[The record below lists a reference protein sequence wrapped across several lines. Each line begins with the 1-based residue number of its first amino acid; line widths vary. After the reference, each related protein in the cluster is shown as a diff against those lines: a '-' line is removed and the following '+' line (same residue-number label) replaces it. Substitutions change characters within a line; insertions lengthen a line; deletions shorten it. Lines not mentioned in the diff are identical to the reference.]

1 MDISLKSLHAFV
13 AVARHRSFSQAA
25 ALLHR
30 TQPALTVQV
39 RRLEKALGLR
49 LLDRL
54 PRGVEPTA
62 AGKELARALEPLLR
76 DIDQVLDEAR
86 GTAARRAGL
95 VRLAAIP
102 SVASGLL
109 PQAVARL
116 EERHPALQVRL
127 REAVTGRVHAMVRGD
142 LVEVGIATR
151 PEDGTDLEAEPIFRD
166 RILAVMPKG
175 HPLARGAVTVERLA
189 AEPLLLMETDTSV
202 DALLAAAFATGG
214 LALSARQRAVHAAT
228 LINMARAGLGV
239 ALLPSSVS
247 ELAIAPELERRPLA
261 PDLVREVV
269 VIRRAGRSLSPAAE
283 ALVEALRLYA
293 PRLSRTV
300 ASDPSKRAASTRR
313 S

>member
-25 ALLHR
+25 GLLHR

-39 RRLEKALGLR
+39 RRLETALGLR

-62 AGKELARALEPLLR
+62 AGNELARALEPLLR

-116 EERHPALQVRL
+116 VERHPALQVRL
-127 REAVTGRVHAMVRGD
+127 QEAVTGRVHAMVRGD
-142 LVEVGIATR
+142 LVEIGIATR
-151 PEDGTDLEAEPIFRD
+151 PEDGSDLDAEAIFQD
-166 RILAVMPKG
+166 RILAVMPKA
-175 HPLARGAVTVERLA
+175 HPLTRGPVTVERLA

-202 DALLAAAFATGG
+202 NTLLANAFAAKG

-247 ELAIAPELERRPLA
+247 ELDIAPELERRPLT

-269 VIRRAGRSLSPAAE
+269 IIRRAGRSYSPAAE
-283 ALVEALRLYA
+283 ALVEALKRNA
-293 PRLSRTV
+293 PRLPRLAPSGRRKPR
-300 ASDPSKRAASTRR
+300 ASARGS
-313 S
+313 